1 MESEEKTFR
10 KLMTPLRVV
19 SGGYTPQIVEADG
32 ACVSHVTSWGS
43 ANINPEL
50 SRYVSM
56 DEALFRANEIV
67 SAVNELATLRAEN
80 AAMKAQLEEANH
92 GLAVSEK
99 LRHKVGADCD
109 YYQKKLAASEAKRK
123 VLAEGLAREYCAWRE
138 HKGISIPSTL
148 DYAIRKACEYTAAT
162 NALEG
167 T

>member
-1 MESEEKTFR
+1 MESQQQVDDLQR
-10 KLMTPLRVV
+10 
-19 SGGYTPQIVEADG
+19 
-32 ACVSHVTSWGS
+32 
-43 ANINPEL
+43 EL
-50 SRYVSM
+50 
-56 DEALFRANEIV
+56 AK
-67 SAVNELATLRAEN
+67 LATLRAE
-80 AAMKAQLEEANH
+80 LEQANH

>member
-1 MESEEKTFR
+1 MASQQQVDD
-10 KLMTPLRVV
+10 L
-19 SGGYTPQIVEADG
+19 QA
-32 ACVSHVTSWGS
+32 
-43 ANINPEL
+43 EL
-50 SRYVSM
+50 
-56 DEALFRANEIV
+56 AK
-67 SAVNELATLRAEN
+67 LATLRAEMEQAKATSIEHQAKYVTMHGRHQELWRESLEHRDTIATLRDEN